1 MKIEVHRYP
10 DGRLKSIEGSTENYE
25 FWIDENGNY
34 TCMSKDTK
42 FDELILK
49 LIDGHEEALREQL
62 NSSKKASR

>member
-1 MKIEVHRYP
+1 MKIKVHRYP
-10 DGRLKSIEGSTENYE
+10 DGRLNSIEGSTEDYE
-25 FWIDENGNY
+25 FWIDENGNH
-34 TCMSKDTK
+34 TWMRKDKK